1 MKQEGLT
8 TYFPKPGKQNTDTTL
23 KLALH
28 RAQELKIKDIVVAS
42 SKGFTAKQI
51 AKMEIKGLNVV
62 CVTHHAGFEKPGQV
76 ELNDET
82 KKLLEAKGV
91 RIFRGTHFFSGVA
104 RAMRMEFGG
113 VYTGE
118 IAANVYRTF
127 GEGMKV
133 CVEIAIMALDAGLV
147 PYGKEI
153 IAIAGTGQGADTAVI
168 LKPAHGKRFFDT
180 QISEIICKP
189 RTW

>member
-82 KKLLEAKGV
+82 KKLLEAKCV